1 MIHSEEPQV
10 SAVLE
15 ASNVWIDNITGSITI
30 GDMRIDDKGNV
41 QFRDNSDNWTTV
53 DINRPTISNID
64 CHGTTYAIE
73 DNVSNYLDIEGLQYY
88 DKKIKE
94 YIDDR
99 IDEKLK
105 QFVEKDGKYKVMIG
119 EG

>member
-1 MIHSEEPQV
+1 MIHSVGMEA
-10 SAVLE
+10 SAALE
-15 ASNVWIDNITGSITI
+15 ASRLMSEPLAGSITI

-41 QFRDNSDNWTTV
+41 QFRDNSDNWITV
-53 DINRPTISNID
+53 DMNRPTISNID
-64 CHGTTYAIE
+64 CHGTTYAIK

-105 QFVEKDGKYKVMIG
+105 QFVEKDGKYKVMMG